1 MKKML
6 VIISI
11 VALFIGLILIYVYP
25 IQKALAL
32 KSFYRY
38 IELQGA
44 DIDQV
49 YDFRIFKDYTQGGYD
64 IILKYKDDI
73 PSNIY
78 EYDYLPYIIGDKYG
92 SIIFNY
98 MCLSVTCGDIKYS
111 PEEIYEGK
119 NGIKVKYPPLKDYR

>member
-11 VALFIGLILIYVYP
+11 VALFIGLILIYAYP
-25 IQKALAL
+25 IQKELAL

-38 IELQGA
+38 IELQGE

>member
-1 MKKML
+1 M
-6 VIISI
+6 
-11 VALFIGLILIYVYP
+11 YN
-25 IQKALAL
+25 
-32 KSFYRY
+32 
-38 IELQGA
+38 
-44 DIDQV
+44 
-49 YDFRIFKDYTQGGYD
+49 FRIFKDYTQGGYD

-73 PSNIY
+73 QSNIY

>member
-25 IQKALAL
+25 IQKELAL

>member
-1 MKKML
+1 MKKRLMMILL
-6 VIISI
+6 VSLPL
-11 VALFIGLILIYVYP
+11 VLFFLYVYP
-25 IQKALAL
+25 IQKELAL

-49 YDFRIFKDYTQGGYD
+49 YGFRIFKDYTQGGYD

>member
-11 VALFIGLILIYVYP
+11 VALFIGLILIYVYQ

-92 SIIFNY
+92 SVIFNY